1 MILFFLIVLGFCDDL
16 GFVDDVLDLG
26 GVEAEVVEHPVEEV
40 EAVLRVRRAD
50 AHPEAEREVVL
61 GLVVHEHLL
70 RQRRLAVAPV
80 SHHEVIR
87 DIVRNV

>member
-1 MILFFLIVLGFCDDL
+1 
-16 GFVDDVLDLG
+16 
-26 GVEAEVVEHPVEEV
+26 
-40 EAVLRVRRAD
+40 
-50 AHPEAEREVVL
+50 
-61 GLVVHEHLL
+61 VHEHLL